1 MFETGYSLGRDG
13 TAAERQFVELTR
25 DINGWHTRGILHG
38 PVADN
43 SYVEDLFE
51 NVDKIDLLKI
61 DVDDRASYEAV
72 FAGVRAVLHKTEI
85 VQVEMIEA
93 EIGRSGMLWI
103 MGIMQSHN
111 FLMLGLE
118 DVETFPGFRHGS
130 LGHDCVNSTLPI
142 RMHSE
147 AVETGRVPYEYGK
160 DGPGKIRMFPIC
172 ECGTGVMGQGLASQD
187 PFNCNIQFAF
197 VRRDATARSK
207 VTELYGSCET
217 LCAERTEL

>member
-1 MFETGYSLGRDG
+1 MLCMNKLTIGLS
-13 TAAERQFVELTR
+13 AAAR
-25 DINGWHTRGILHG
+25 
-38 PVADN
+38 
-43 SYVEDLFE
+43 YVEDLFE

-111 FLMLGLE
+111 FLMFGLE

-147 AVETGRVPYEYGK
+147 AVSRPACLVAS
-160 DGPGKIRMFPIC
+160 FPSFC
-172 ECGTGVMGQGLASQD
+172 LLKAC
-187 PFNCNIQFAF
+187 
-197 VRRDATARSK
+197 RSTHDTSITITSK
-207 VTELYGSCET
+207 ELCMPSPIESK
-217 LCAERTEL
+217 